1 MRIQIVL
8 IGLFIT
14 LGVSA
19 AKPKKLTRSE
29 YINVYK
35 DLAMSEMSRTGI
47 PASITLAQ
55 GILES
60 GDGNSSLAQKSNNHF
75 GIKCHDWTGPSVK
88 HDDDRRN
95 ECFRKYKDPEQSYID
110 HSDFL
115 TQKSRYASL
124 FELPAD
130 DYKGWAKGLKK
141 AGYATSPT
149 YAKALIGIIEDNN
162 LSQYDEIVIA
172 GKKEE
177 KKNVSVAKVGTN
189 RKVFYNNRVKYIVA
203 KEGDTYTKLTD
214 ELSLF
219 DWQLPK
225 YNEVSLLD
233 TLRAGDKVY
242 LQPKRNRGYGK
253 YKTHLVNAGESLHSI
268 SQQYGIKE
276 EKLRLKNN
284 IALQAEPAPGVVL
297 LLKGKNKSE
306 SIPVLSPVKQ
316 KEKEQEPQT
325 ETDKDGFVI
334 EYDLGG

>member
-8 IGLFIT
+8 IGLCIT

-19 AKPKKLTRSE
+19 AKPKKLTRAE
-29 YINVYK
+29 YIDSYK
-35 DLAMSEMSRTGI
+35 DLAMREMSRTGI

-60 GDGNSSLAQKSNNHF
+60 GDGNSSLAAKSNNHF
-75 GIKCHDWTGPSVK
+75 GIKCHDWTGPTVR

-115 TQKSRYASL
+115 TQKSRYAFL
-124 FELPAD
+124 FDLPED

-141 AGYATSPT
+141 AGYATSSS
-149 YAKALIGIIEDNN
+149 YSKALIGIIEDNN

-172 GKKEE
+172 GKTPE
-177 KKNVSVAKVGTN
+177 KSKTVVATVGN
-189 RKVFYNNRVKYIVA
+189 RKVFYNNRVKYIIA
-203 KEGDTYTKLTD
+203 KEGDTYAKLTE

-225 YNEVSLLD
+225 YNEVSMNDNLNE
-233 TLRAGDKVY
+233 GDFVY

-253 YKTHLVNAGESLHSI
+253 NKTHLVNNGESLHSI
-268 SQQYGIKE
+268 SQKYAIKE
-276 EKLRLKNN
+276 EKLRDKNN
-284 IALQAEPAPGVVL
+284 IAENLEPAPGVLL
-297 LLKGKNKSE
+297 LLKGNGKEVNT
-306 SIPVLSPVKQ
+306 PVIEAV
-316 KEKEQEPQT
+316 KEKDNSQDHQT

-334 EYDLGG
+334 EYDLGS